1 MQRLIILINTRMNI
15 LINLINIFL
24 IGVIL
29 SFLTALSLFIYFGR
43 DLPDFGVLTTYEPPV
58 VSKIFAADGNFLE
71 EYSREN
77 RVYTNFE
84 NIPTELINS
93 FIVAEDKN
101 FFSHKGFDLKGILRA
116 SIKNT
121 LNIFT
126 DKRPE
131 GASTITQQVAKN
143 VLLSNEITYT
153 RKIKEIIL
161 SLRIERSL
169 SKEKIIELYLNEIYL
184 GNRSFG
190 VASASINYFSKPL
203 NELNIAEMSLLAA
216 LPKAPSTYNPFRNPN
231 KSLKRRNWV
240 ITRLFNEDLIS
251 REQYENSINMP
262 LNIKKKKGVFT
273 KKASFF
279 KEAVRREI
287 IKQYDEKKLY
297 DQGLSIMSTLDT
309 KLQFIAEETFKE
321 GIRNY
326 DKTFGWRGPIE
337 NIIISKDWVED
348 LKKVKQPKGL
358 YENLLAVVIKLKKN
372 GVDLGFSDGSI
383 KFVKYSSMDIIQK
396 KKNIQK
402 RFTVGDIV
410 SVKKDNGGVTL
421 TQIPKVNGGLIVIEN
436 QSGKIL
442 AMVGGYDSSSAFN
455 RVTQAMRQPGSAFK
469 PIVYTSALENGFS
482 PIDKI
487 LDAPIVIE
495 NPTDK
500 RKWRP
505 TNYGNKFYGPSTLRL
520 GIEKSRNL
528 MTVRLANKVGLNKI
542 KDLSEELRIYRNLPL
557 LSSSSLGSVE
567 TSLQRLTLAYSIIAN
582 GGFLTTPTLIDKIQD
597 KNGKVIFKHEK
608 RKCRNCLIDTTKY
621 TKEDLKNYIF
631 TPEIEETRKKIISSQ
646 SAYQMTNL
654 LMGVLKRGTA
664 KNLNYLDFEV
674 AGKTGT
680 TNNNQDAWFI
690 GYTSEITVGV
700 YVGYDS
706 PQSLGKGQTGSNVAA
721 PIFGKFMKKVYSKYK
736 PRPFTVPEGIKFVNI
751 DLNSGL
757 PSDKNFI
764 QEVFKNDF
772 SFDKSE
778 RRNIEENL
786 ENDFQGF
793 Y

>member
-1 MQRLIILINTRMNI
+1 MNIILNLVNIVLILIII
-15 LINLINIFL
+15 
-24 IGVIL
+24 
-29 SFLTALSLFIYFGR
+29 SFLSLLSLFIYFGR
-43 DLPDFGVLTTYEPPV
+43 DLPDFEILSSYEPPV

-77 RVYTNFE
+77 RVYTNYE
-84 NIPTELINS
+84 NIPYELINS

-101 FFSHKGFDLKGILRA
+101 FFEHKGFDIKGILRA
-116 SIKNT
+116 TLKNT
-121 LNIFT
+121 LNVFK

-143 VLLSNEITYT
+143 VLLSNEITYS
-153 RKIKEIIL
+153 RKIREIIL

-184 GNRSFG
+184 GNRSYG
-190 VASASINYFSKPL
+190 VTAASINYFSKSL
-203 NELNIAEMSLLAA
+203 SELNIAEMSLLAA

-231 KSLKRRNWV
+231 KALKRRNWV
-240 ITRLFNEDLIS
+240 ITRLFNENLIS
-251 REQYENSINMP
+251 RQEYEDSINKP
-262 LNIKKKKGVFT
+262 LQLKKKKGVFT

-309 KLQFIAEETFKE
+309 KLQFIAEKTFQD
-321 GIRNY
+321 GILKY
-326 DKTFGWRGPIE
+326 DKKFDWRGPVE
-337 NIIISKDWVED
+337 NIKLSQDWVKD
-348 LKKVKQPKGL
+348 FQIVKKPKGL
-358 YENLLAVVIKLKKN
+358 YENFLGVVLQKTSVGINIGLKNGKKIFLNFEDMNIIKNKQKIHDKFNLGDVICLKKN
-372 GVDLGFSDGSI
+372 SGE
-383 KFVKYSSMDIIQK
+383 KFV
-396 KKNIQK
+396 
-402 RFTVGDIV
+402 
-410 SVKKDNGGVTL
+410 L
-421 TQIPKVNGGLIVIEN
+421 TQIPKVNGGLVVIEN

-455 RVTQAMRQPGSAFK
+455 RVTQAYRQPGSAFK
-469 PIVYTSALENGFS
+469 PIVYLSALENGFS
-482 PIDKI
+482 PVDKI
-487 LDAPIVIE
+487 LDAPFILE

-542 KDLSEELRIYRNLPL
+542 KKLSEEFNIYNSLPL
-557 LSSSSLGSVE
+557 LLSSSLGSVE
-567 TSLQRLTLAYSIIAN
+567 TSLQNLTLAYSIIAN
-582 GGFLTTPTLIDKIQD
+582 GGFVTTPTLIDKIQD

-608 RKCRNCLIDTTKY
+608 RKCKNCVIDSKKF
-621 TKEDLKNYIF
+621 TKEDLKNYKFI
-631 TPEIEETRKKIISSQ
+631 PEIEETRKKIISSE
-646 SAYQMTNL
+646 SSYQMTNL

-664 KNLNYLDFEV
+664 KNLDYFDFQV

-706 PQSLGKGQTGSNVAA
+706 PQTLGSGQTGSNVAA
-721 PIFGKFMKKVYSKYK
+721 PIFGQFMNQVYDKRK
-736 PRPFTVPEGIKFVNI
+736 PKPFSVPEGVKFINV
-751 DLNSGL
+751 DLNTGL
-757 PSDKNFI
+757 PSNKNFV
-764 QEVFKNDF
+764 QEAFKNNF
-772 SFDKSE
+772 KFDDKKIK
-778 RRNIEENL
+778 IEDSQSQ
-786 ENDFQGF
+786 NDFQGF

>member
-1 MQRLIILINTRMNI
+1 MNI

-43 DLPDFGVLTTYEPPV
+43 DLPDFEVLTTYEPPV

-121 LNIFT
+121 LNVFT

-231 KSLKRRNWV
+231 KALKRRNWV

-262 LNIKKKKGVFT
+262 LKIKKKKGVFT

-309 KLQFIAEETFKE
+309 KLQFLAEETFKE

-326 DKTFGWRGPIE
+326 DKKFGWRGPIE
-337 NIIISKDWVED
+337 NIIISKDWVKD

-383 KFVKYSSMDIIQK
+383 KFVKYSSMDIIQN

-402 RFTVGDIV
+402 RFIVGDIV
-410 SVKKDNGGVTL
+410 TVKKDNGDVTL

-528 MTVRLANKVGLNKI
+528 MTVRLANKVGLDKI
-542 KDLSEELRIYRNLPL
+542 KDLSEEFRIYRNLPL

-631 TPEIEETRKKIISSQ
+631 IPEIEETRKKIISSQ

-721 PIFGKFMKKVYSKYK
+721 PIFGNFMKMVYSKYK
-736 PRPFTVPEGIKFVNI
+736 PRPFTVPDGIKFVNI

-764 QEVFKNDF
+764 QEAFKNDF

-778 RRNIEENL
+778 RTNIEENL